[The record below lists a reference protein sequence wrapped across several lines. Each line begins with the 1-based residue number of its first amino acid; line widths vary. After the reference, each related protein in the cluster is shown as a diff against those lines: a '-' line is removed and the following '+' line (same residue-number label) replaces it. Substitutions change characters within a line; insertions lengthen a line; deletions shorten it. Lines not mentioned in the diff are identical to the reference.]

1 MADNKD
7 FLEQFSSKGK
17 PDSFREEE
25 RVPVTKDRKPL
36 NKKVLIVIILFL
48 LALLA
53 GLYFLFLA
61 PKIEM
66 PDFLGRTKN
75 DVAAWVKQQEIE
87 PSGIIFEE
95 VYDFDTEE
103 GTILSQSVEAGK
115 KVKENVKLDFT
126 VSLGA
131 DPDESIRVPDVGSM
145 SKEEIQNW
153 IAANKLQKTKISTS
167 YNEEVEENQVIDY
180 SFSGCEEDSFT
191 RACSL
196 KINISKG
203 PAPAGK
209 VTVEDFVNK
218 PYDTAESWAKSKK
231 VTLNKSYAYSEKVE
245 EDFIISQ
252 SIEAGKTI
260 NEGDSITVVV
270 SKGKAVYMPNMI
282 GWSEEQCNKWCG
294 RNGVSADVKESYS
307 GSSKGTIIGQNIESG
322 KLINSDSYIVVTVSL
337 GNTVDFAGAYD
348 LDSINA
354 ILDEANSKGAN
365 IKLKINKE
373 FSDYYD
379 VGAVI
384 TSDKKVNVGGTLNVT
399 ISRGRNILLQ
409 DDSASSWNIL
419 RDNPLAYMEDDIRSL
434 CTANGATCVFKYENS
449 DKTTEN
455 GRVVEAYRSDKET
468 LATGTYCPQDVTIT
482 IVIND
487 ESR

>member
-1 MADNKD
+1 M
-7 FLEQFSSKGK
+7 
-17 PDSFREEE
+17 
-25 RVPVTKDRKPL
+25 
-36 NKKVLIVIILFL
+36 
-48 LALLA
+48 
-53 GLYFLFLA
+53 
-61 PKIEM
+61 
-66 PDFLGRTKN
+66 
-75 DVAAWVKQQEIE
+75 
-87 PSGIIFEE
+87 
-95 VYDFDTEE
+95 
-103 GTILSQSVEAGK
+103 
-115 KVKENVKLDFT
+115 
-126 VSLGA
+126 
-131 DPDESIRVPDVGSM
+131 
-145 SKEEIQNW
+145 
-153 IAANKLQKTKISTS
+153 
-167 YNEEVEENQVIDY
+167 EENQVIDY